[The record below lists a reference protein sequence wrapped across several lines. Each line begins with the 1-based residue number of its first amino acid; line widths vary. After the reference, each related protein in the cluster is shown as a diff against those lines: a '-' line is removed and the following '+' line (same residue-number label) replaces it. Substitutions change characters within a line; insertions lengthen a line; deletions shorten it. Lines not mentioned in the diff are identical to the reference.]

1 METKLRSVLKTLS
14 WRTAALGITAV
25 VTYVMTRRWEMAL
38 ALGTSDTLVKLV
50 LYYLH
55 ERAWNLVPRGRVLAS
70 EPTLQQGI
78 TAAQDHPLL
87 SDYATALPQPAAQ
100 GAP

>member
-14 WRTAALGITAV
+14 WRTTALFITAI

-55 ERAWNLVPRGRVLAS
+55 ERLWNQVPRGRL
-70 EPTLQQGI
+70 P
-78 TAAQDHPLL
+78 AQDLKPPPGAIPAQSHKL
-87 SDYATALPQPAAQ
+87 SSDFAAALPQPAAQ

>member
-14 WRTAALGITAV
+14 WRTTALFITAI

-55 ERAWNLVPRGRVLAS
+55 ERLWNLVPRGRLPDLEQNLPPGVK
-70 EPTLQQGI
+70 P
-78 TAAQDHPLL
+78 AQSHQLS